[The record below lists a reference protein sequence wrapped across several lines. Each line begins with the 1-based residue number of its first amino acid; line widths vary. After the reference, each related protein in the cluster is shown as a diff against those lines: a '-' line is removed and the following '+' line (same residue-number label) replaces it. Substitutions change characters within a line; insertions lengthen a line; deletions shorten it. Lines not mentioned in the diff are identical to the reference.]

1 MILDRNMELIMT
13 KNQLINRALQ
23 AFLIL
28 MLLPY
33 TITSYG
39 QIERFVAGT
48 HYQEIANPV
57 NTNDSS
63 KVEVIEAFWYGC
75 SHCFRF
81 EPLITNWEENKP
93 DYVDFQRF
101 PALWNGLMKV
111 HAQVYYAAEALDA
124 VEVLHEHIFNAINVE
139 RNMLQNEPQISALFE
154 EHGVSE
160 ADFER
165 AFNSFSVR
173 TKVNQAEKRMNDYG
187 IRSTPN
193 MIVNGKYLVT
203 TSENVRTQQEMLDIV
218 DFLVEKERSAM
229 SGSGE

>member
-1 MILDRNMELIMT
+1 VNKISLAKKI
-13 KNQLINRALQ
+13 LQ
-23 AFLIL
+23 ATLL
-28 MLLPY
+28 VTLLPFG
-33 TITSYG
+33 SASFG

-81 EPLITNWEENKP
+81 EPLIADWEDNTP
-93 DYVDFQRF
+93 DYVDFVRF

-111 HAQVYYAAEALDA
+111 HAQVYYAAEALDSLD
-124 VEVLHEHIFNAINVE
+124 VLHEQIFNAINVE
-139 RNMLQNEPQISALFE
+139 RNMLQNEDQIGDLFE
-154 EHGVSE
+154 QHGVSQS
-160 ADFER
+160 DFES

-173 TKVNQAEKRMNDYG
+173 TKVNQAEKRMTDYG

-193 MIVNGKYLVT
+193 MIVNGKYLVAT
-203 TSENVRTQQEMLDIV
+203 GENVRTQQEMLDIV

-229 SGSGE
+229 SGSGD

>member
-1 MILDRNMELIMT
+1 VDKISLAKKILQTTSLVT
-13 KNQLINRALQ
+13 
-23 AFLIL
+23 
-28 MLLPY
+28 LL
-33 TITSYG
+33 SFGSASFG

-81 EPLITNWEENKP
+81 EPLIADWEDNTP
-93 DYVDFQRF
+93 DYVDFVRF

-111 HAQVYYAAEALDA
+111 HAQVYYAAEALDSLD
-124 VEVLHEHIFNAINVE
+124 VLHEPIFNAINVE
-139 RNMLQNEPQISALFE
+139 RNMLQNEDQIGELFGQ
-154 EHGVSE
+154 HGINQS
-160 ADFER
+160 DFES

-173 TKVNQAEKRMNDYG
+173 TKVNQAEKRMTDYG

-193 MIVNGKYLVT
+193 MIVNGKYLVAT
-203 TSENVRTQQEMLDIV
+203 GENVRTQQDMLDIV

-229 SGSGE
+229 SGSGD

>member
-1 MILDRNMELIMT
+1 MDKISLAKKILQTTSLVT
-13 KNQLINRALQ
+13 
-23 AFLIL
+23 
-28 MLLPY
+28 LL
-33 TITSYG
+33 SFGSASFG

-81 EPLITNWEENKP
+81 EPLIADWEDNTP
-93 DYVDFQRF
+93 DYVDFVRF

-111 HAQVYYAAEALDA
+111 HAQVYYAAEALESLD
-124 VEVLHEHIFNAINVE
+124 VLHEQIFNAINVE
-139 RNMLQNEPQISALFE
+139 RNMLQNEDQIGDLFE
-154 EHGVSE
+154 QHGVSQS
-160 ADFER
+160 DFES

-173 TKVNQAEKRMNDYG
+173 TKVNQAEKRMTDYG

-193 MIVNGKYLVT
+193 MIVNGKYLVAT
-203 TSENVRTQQEMLDIV
+203 GENVRTQQEMLDIV

-229 SGSGE
+229 SGSGD

>member
-1 MILDRNMELIMT
+1 MNKISLAKKI
-13 KNQLINRALQ
+13 LQ
-23 AFLIL
+23 ATLL
-28 MLLPY
+28 VTLLPFG
-33 TITSYG
+33 SASFG

-81 EPLITNWEENKP
+81 EPLIADWEDNTP
-93 DYVDFQRF
+93 DYVDFVRF

-111 HAQVYYAAEALDA
+111 HAQVYYAAEALDSLD
-124 VEVLHEHIFNAINVE
+124 VLHEEIFNAINVE
-139 RNMLQNEPQISALFE
+139 RNMLQNEDQIGDLFE
-154 EHGVSE
+154 QHGVSQS
-160 ADFER
+160 DFES

-173 TKVNQAEKRMNDYG
+173 TKVNQAEKRMTDYG

-193 MIVNGKYLVT
+193 MIVNGKYLVAT
-203 TSENVRTQQEMLDIV
+203 GENVRTQQEMLDIV

-229 SGSGE
+229 SGSGD

>member
-1 MILDRNMELIMT
+1 MT

-33 TITSYG
+33 AITSYG

-101 PALWNGLMKV
+101 PALWNGLMKI

-124 VEVLHEHIFNAINVE
+124 VETLHEHIFNAINVE

-160 ADFER
+160 ADFDR

>member
-1 MILDRNMELIMT
+1 MNKISLVKKI
-13 KNQLINRALQ
+13 LQ
-23 AFLIL
+23 ATLL
-28 MLLPY
+28 VTLLPFG
-33 TITSYG
+33 SASLG

-81 EPLITNWEENKP
+81 EPLIADWEDNTP
-93 DYVDFQRF
+93 DYVDFVRF

-111 HAQVYYAAEALDA
+111 HAQVYYAAEALDSLD
-124 VEVLHEHIFNAINVE
+124 VLHEQIFNAINVE
-139 RNMLQNEPQISALFE
+139 RNMLQNEDQIGELFE
-154 EHGVSE
+154 QHGVSQS
-160 ADFER
+160 DFES

-173 TKVNQAEKRMNDYG
+173 TKVNQAEKRMTDYG

-193 MIVNGKYLVT
+193 MIVNGKYLVAT
-203 TSENVRTQQEMLDIV
+203 GENVRTQQEMLDIV

-229 SGSGE
+229 SGSGD

>member
-1 MILDRNMELIMT
+1 
-13 KNQLINRALQ
+13 
-23 AFLIL
+23 
-28 MLLPY
+28 LLV
-33 TITSYG
+33 TLLLFGSASFG

-81 EPLITNWEENKP
+81 EPLIADWEDNTP
-93 DYVDFQRF
+93 DDVDFVRF

-111 HAQVYYAAEALDA
+111 HAQVYYAAEAQDSLD
-124 VEVLHEHIFNAINVE
+124 VLHEPIFNAINVE
-139 RNMLQNEPQISALFE
+139 RNMLQNEDQIGELFE
-154 EHGVSE
+154 QHGINQS
-160 ADFER
+160 DFES

-173 TKVNQAEKRMNDYG
+173 TKVNQAEKRMTDYG

-193 MIVNGKYLVT
+193 MIVNGKYLVAT
-203 TSENVRTQQEMLDIV
+203 GENVRTQQEMLDIV
-218 DFLVEKERSAM
+218 DFLVEKERSAIN
-229 SGSGE
+229 GSGD